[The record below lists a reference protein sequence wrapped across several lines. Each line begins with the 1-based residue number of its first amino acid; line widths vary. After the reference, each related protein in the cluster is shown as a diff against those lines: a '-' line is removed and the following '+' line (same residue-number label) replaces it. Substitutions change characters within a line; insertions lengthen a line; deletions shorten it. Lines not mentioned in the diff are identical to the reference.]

1 MAPSELFNIRHS
13 KEGKGVLVVGVVGLV
28 WASVELE
35 HKHVILKCNSQPDE
49 DRQEVVREI

>member
-49 DRQEVVREI
+49 D